1 MPLCRLQK
9 DVGRKLG
16 IGVTDHSWIAK
27 DAAVPRPRHARM
39 HSDTHTHVRT
49 HMSASAPGPAHFC
62 ASQDCD
68 RCSRRGSCAAQMM
81 AFGFYENNDKHWER
95 RKSNAVEEKEQ
106 ILQRARKSINEAGA
120 DPQVPY

>member
-1 MPLCRLQK
+1 
-9 DVGRKLG
+9 
-16 IGVTDHSWIAK
+16 
-27 DAAVPRPRHARM
+27 
-39 HSDTHTHVRT
+39 
-49 HMSASAPGPAHFC
+49 
-62 ASQDCD
+62 
-68 RCSRRGSCAAQMM
+68 MM